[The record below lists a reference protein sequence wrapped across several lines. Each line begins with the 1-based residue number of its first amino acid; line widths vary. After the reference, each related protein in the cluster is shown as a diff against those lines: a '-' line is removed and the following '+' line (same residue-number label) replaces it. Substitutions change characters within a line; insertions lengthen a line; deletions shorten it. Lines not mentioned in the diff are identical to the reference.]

1 MDDHSIDDATLDRI
15 SAAFERDVPT
25 IPPALSDA
33 ARAAFQWRR
42 ADAHLA
48 ELLFDSASEELVG
61 IRGVGSA
68 RRSFRYGAG
77 DLVIRAHLSEATLIV
92 MIEPPL
98 SVVCRVTSAGEGGDS
113 TTVELRTDEL
123 GELAVDAPE
132 LPARLEIDLPNGT
145 FVTPWITA

>member
-1 MDDHSIDDATLDRI
+1 MDDHSIDDVMLDRI
-15 SAAFERDVPT
+15 AAAFERDLPT
-25 IPPALSDA
+25 IPPTLSHA
-33 ARAAFQWRR
+33 ARDAFQWRR

-61 IRGVGSA
+61 IRGGGA
-68 RRSFRYGAG
+68 QRRSFRYSAG
-77 DLVIRAHLSEATLIV
+77 DVVVRAHLSDATLIV

-98 SVVCRVTSAGEGGDS
+98 SVVCRVTSTTEAGAPRS
-113 TTVELRTDEL
+113 VEYHTDEL

-132 LPARLEIDLPNGT
+132 LPARFEFDLPSGT